1 MMTGLDDRALDA
13 FVAFATDPPLPWS
26 SATFECYGDAMNR
39 VDATS
44 IAFPHRDARYQAVI
58 SGVWDDPADDEQGR
72 AWTRD
77 LYAAIE
83 PYGKTGSFLNFID
96 VDGSDRQERI
106 RAGYGRN
113 WDRLVEVKRRYDP
126 DNVFHRNNNVT
137 P

>member
-1 MMTGLDDRALDA
+1 
-13 FVAFATDPPLPWS
+13 
-26 SATFECYGDAMNR
+26 MNR
-39 VDATS
+39 ADATS
-44 IAFPHRDARYQAVI
+44 TAFPHRDARYQAVI

-77 LYAAIE
+77 LYTAIE

-113 WDRLVEVKRRYDP
+113 WNRLVEVKRRYDP